1 MKPPIE
7 YGDNFPVLASA
18 WDPAEPWRFP
28 NQEIPTR
35 KTGLLKVIL
44 PWLTLGL
51 GLSVGFLLSHYTI
64 GPPP

>member
-7 YGDNFPVLASA
+7 YGDNFPVLTST
-18 WDPAEPWRFP
+18 WNPTEPWRFP
-28 NQEIPTR
+28 SQQPPAR

-51 GLSVGFLLSHYTI
+51 GLSVGFLLSHCTI
-64 GPPP
+64 GSSP